1 MLENKTVEFKRQY
14 VDDIKY
20 AVLAFANTDGGKI
33 YIGINDDGS
42 VQGVENPDAVMLQ
55 TMNMIRDAIR
65 PDITVAVACDVES
78 MHEKNVIVLTVQ
90 RGTARPYYLASK
102 GIRPAGVYVRQGA
115 SSVPASETAIL
126 QMIKETSGDSYEESR
141 SLNQQL
147 TFESADAYFANSSI
161 PFGEA
166 QKRSLHLINADGTYS
181 NLAMLLSDQCIA
193 SIKLAVFEGSHKTVF
208 HDRRELHGSL
218 LQQLEAA
225 YAYINQFN
233 YMRAEF
239 PGLQRVEKRNYPP
252 EALREALLNSVIHRD
267 YGIGGPTLISLFD
280 DRIEFVNIGGL
291 VKGMSLEDIQ
301 LGVSVLRNK
310 NLANVFYRLHLIEAY
325 GTGLLKIHECYAAEA
340 VKPKIEVT
348 NNAFKITLPNVNFA
362 PAKSMLTSIQ
372 LADEREAD
380 KKQQERVNV
389 VLDLAQK
396 HSQITRNMI
405 ENALQVSTS
414 TALLLIKKMV
424 ALGLL
429 AKDGSGRNLSY
440 HLLNQ

>member
-1 MLENKTVEFKRQY
+1 MLESKTVEFKRQY
-14 VDDIKY
+14 MDDVKY

-33 YIGINDDGS
+33 YVGINDDGS
-42 VQGVENPDAVMLQ
+42 VHGVENPDTVMLQ
-55 TMNMIRDAIR
+55 AMNMIRDAIR
-65 PDITVAVACDVES
+65 PDVTVSVDCDTES
-78 MHEKNVIVLTVQ
+78 MQGKNVVVLTIQ

-147 TFESADAYFANSSI
+147 TFNAADAYFANTNI

-166 QKRSLHLINADGTYS
+166 QKRSLHLINTDGTYS

-193 SIKLAVFEGSHKTVF
+193 SVKLAVFEGSHKTIF
-208 HDRRELHGSL
+208 HDRKELHGSL
-218 LQQLEAA
+218 LQQLEEA
-225 YAYINQFN
+225 YSYINQFN
-233 YMRAEF
+233 YTRAEF

-252 EALREALLNSVIHRD
+252 EAVREALLNSVIHRD
-267 YGIGGPTLISLFD
+267 YGIGGPTLISVFD

-291 VKGMSLEDIQ
+291 VKGMSLADIK

-310 NLANVFYRLHLIEAY
+310 NLANVFYRLHLVEAY
-325 GTGLLKIHECYAAEA
+325 GTIQECYADEI

-348 NNAFKITLPNVNFA
+348 DNAFKITLPNVNFA
-362 PAKSMLTSIQ
+362 HAKPMLTSVQIP
-372 LADEREAD
+372 DEKESD
-380 KKQQERVNV
+380 KKQQERLNV
-389 VLDLAQK
+389 VLSLAQK
-396 HSQITRNMI
+396 HSSITRNMI

-429 AKDGSGRNLSY
+429 AKEGSGRNLSY
-440 HLLNQ
+440 HLVR

>member
-1 MLENKTVEFKRQY
+1 MLESKTVEFKRQY
-14 VDDIKY
+14 MDDVKY

-33 YIGINDDGS
+33 YVGINDDGS
-42 VQGVENPDAVMLQ
+42 VHGVENPDTVMLQ
-55 TMNMIRDAIR
+55 AMNMIRDAIR
-65 PDITVAVACDVES
+65 PDVTVSVDCDTEN
-78 MHEKNVIVLTVQ
+78 MQGKNVVVLTIQ

-147 TFESADAYFANSSI
+147 TFNAADAYFANTNI

-166 QKRSLHLINADGTYS
+166 QKRSLHLINTDGTYS

-193 SIKLAVFEGSHKTVF
+193 SVKLAVFEGSHKTIF
-208 HDRRELHGSL
+208 HDRKELHGSL
-218 LQQLEAA
+218 LQQLEEA
-225 YAYINQFN
+225 YSYINQFN
-233 YMRAEF
+233 YTRAEF

-252 EALREALLNSVIHRD
+252 EAVREALLNSVIHRD
-267 YGIGGPTLISLFD
+267 YGIGGPTLISVFD

-291 VKGMSLEDIQ
+291 VKGMSLADIK

-310 NLANVFYRLHLIEAY
+310 NLANVFYRLHLVEAY
-325 GTGLLKIHECYAAEA
+325 GTGLLKIQECYADEI

-348 NNAFKITLPNVNFA
+348 DNAFKITLPNVNFA
-362 PAKSMLTSIQ
+362 HAKPMLTSVQIP
-372 LADEREAD
+372 DEKESD
-380 KKQQERVNV
+380 KKQQERLNV
-389 VLDLAQK
+389 VLSLAQK
-396 HSQITRNMI
+396 HSSITRNMI

-429 AKDGSGRNLSY
+429 AKEGSGRNLSY
-440 HLLNQ
+440 HLVR